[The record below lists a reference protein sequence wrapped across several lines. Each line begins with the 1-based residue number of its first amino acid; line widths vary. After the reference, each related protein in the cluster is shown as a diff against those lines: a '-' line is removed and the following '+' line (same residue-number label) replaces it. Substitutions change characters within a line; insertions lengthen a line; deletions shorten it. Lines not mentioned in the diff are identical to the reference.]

1 MVEHIL
7 LMRWTDEASQE
18 AIDNALAEL
27 RGLTD
32 KIAGIVD
39 LSCGANFSERAKGY
53 THGLVIRFA
62 DRAALEAYFP
72 HPEHQRVVQDF
83 INPIRA
89 DTVILDYEVL
99 SSAD

>member
-7 LMRWTDEASQE
+7 LMPWTDEASQE

-89 DTVILDYEVL
+89 ETVILDYEVL

>member
-7 LMRWTDEASQE
+7 LMRWTEQASQE
-18 AIDNALAEL
+18 AIDNALSEL
-27 RGLTD
+27 RGLKT

-39 LSCGANFSERAKGY
+39 LSCGANFSERAKSY
-53 THGLVIRFA
+53 THGLVIRFT

-72 HPEHQRVVQDF
+72 HPEHQRIVQNL

-89 DTVILDYEVL
+89 DTLVLDYEI
-99 SSAD
+99 

>member
-18 AIDNALAEL
+18 AIDTALREL
-27 RGLTD
+27 RGLKD

-53 THGLVIRFA
+53 THGAVMRFT

-72 HPEHQRVVQDF
+72 HPQHQAVVQNF
-83 INPIRA
+83 INPIRG
-89 DTVILDYEVL
+89 DILALDCEF
-99 SSAD
+99 

>member
-7 LMRWTDEASQE
+7 LMRWTEEASQE
-18 AIDNALAEL
+18 AIDNALSEL
-27 RGLTD
+27 RGLKS

-53 THGLVIRFA
+53 THALVMRFA
-62 DRAALEAYFP
+62 DRPALEAYFP
-72 HPEHQRVVQDF
+72 HPEHQRVVQNV

-89 DTVILDYEVL
+89 DTLILDYEI
-99 SSAD
+99 

>member
-7 LMRWTDEASQE
+7 LMRWKDEASQG

-27 RGLTD
+27 RGLKS

-39 LSCGANFSERAKGY
+39 LSCGVNFTERAKGY
-53 THGLVIRFA
+53 THALVIRFA
-62 DRAALEAYFP
+62 DRPSLEAYFP
-72 HPEHQRVVQDF
+72 HPEHRRVVQSV

-89 DTVILDYEVL
+89 DTLILDYEI
-99 SSAD
+99 